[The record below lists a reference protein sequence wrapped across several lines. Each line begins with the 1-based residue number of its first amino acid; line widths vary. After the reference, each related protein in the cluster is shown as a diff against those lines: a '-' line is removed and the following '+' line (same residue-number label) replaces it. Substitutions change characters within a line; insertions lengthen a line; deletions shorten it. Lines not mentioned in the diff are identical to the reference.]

1 MVTQRR
7 KKAKKKEGSK
17 RSIHRK
23 FDVDRCYGSF
33 VEWRWSSKRGGIMDA
48 ILSIWP
54 LPCFWC
60 FMDFR
65 WTSFMLEYWREIYK
79 SFRNSVAR
87 TRATQPGKI
96 IWNDFLVDLLFSSVN
111 LPMNY
116 RTIVSTIVF
125 SPRSLFVHDRV
136 DKFIDFKFNLNL
148 CETIFYR

>member
-7 KKAKKKEGSK
+7 KKAKKGRK

-54 LPCFWC
+54 LPHFWC

-65 WTSFMLEYWREIYK
+65 WTTSFMLEYWREIYK

-116 RTIVSTIVF
+116 RTIVSTIF
-125 SPRSLFVHDRV
+125 LPLRSICSRSCRDSS
-136 DKFIDFKFNLNL
+136 ILNSSIL
-148 CETIFYR
+148 NSI

>member
-1 MVTQRR
+1 MESKGFIGRYDKWLHNGGR
-7 KKAKKKEGSK
+7 KQKKEGSK

-54 LPCFWC
+54 LPHFWC

-65 WTSFMLEYWREIYK
+65 WTSFMDELEYWREIYK

-116 RTIVSTIVF
+116 RTIVSTIVLLL
-125 SPRSLFVHDRV
+125 RSICSRSHR
-136 DKFIDFKFNLNL
+136 
-148 CETIFYR
+148 

>member
-1 MVTQRR
+1 
-7 KKAKKKEGSK
+7 
-17 RSIHRK
+17 
-23 FDVDRCYGSF
+23 
-33 VEWRWSSKRGGIMDA
+33 
-48 ILSIWP
+48 
-54 LPCFWC
+54 
-60 FMDFR
+60 
-65 WTSFMLEYWREIYK
+65 MLEYWREIYK

-125 SPRSLFVHDRV
+125 SPLSLFAHDRV